1 MQLKAGAPGGGAG
14 ADRENRDD
22 PKDSGNPQIRE
33 PWTLLDVAGRG
44 MPAAARLG
52 PIAGLAIAVMWLVR
66 RRWR

>member
-1 MQLKAGAPGGGAG
+1 MQLKAGSPGGAVR
-14 ADRENRDD
+14 ADREDREDQGD
-22 PKDSGNPQIRE
+22 PENPE
-33 PWTLLDVAGRG
+33 AWALLDVAGGG